1 MKKNWDNMFES
12 ELWYTGLEPCE
23 FVTKNMKSAAKSN
36 SVLDVGCGCGRHTV
50 FLSEQGYDVYGID
63 ISSVALNRTKERLD
77 SLDLSATLK
86 QCNMWDIPFD
96 DVKFSTALCANV
108 LNHAMP
114 SEIQSTVSG
123 IANKLMDNGVFLLTL
138 LTDND
143 YRKCGE
149 QVDVNTF
156 ICDRGPEAGVL
167 HTFFSESCV
176 REFLE
181 SRFEIVLIEVVRGKH
196 EIEDGGEVKTEF
208 FQIKAKK
215 KMLD

>member
-1 MKKNWDNMFES
+1 MFES
-12 ELWYTGLEPCE
+12 ELWYTGLVPLE
-23 FVTKNMKSAAKSN
+23 FVTTNMESASKSN
-36 SVLDVGCGCGRHTV
+36 IVLDVGCGCGRHTV
-50 FLSEQGYDVYGID
+50 FLSEKGYDVYGID
-63 ISSVALNRTKERLD
+63 ISSVALNRAKEHLH
-77 SLDLSATLK
+77 SLGLSATLE

-96 DVKFSTALCANV
+96 DIKFSTALCANV

-123 IANKLMDNGVFLLTL
+123 IADKLMDNGVFLLTL

-156 ICDRGPEAGVL
+156 ICDRGPEVGVL
-167 HTFFSESCV
+167 HTFFSENCV
-176 REFLE
+176 RELLG
-181 SRFEIVLIEVVRGKH
+181 SRFEIVLIEVVSGKH
-196 EIEDGGEVKTEF
+196 KIEDDCEVKFEF

-215 KMLD
+215 RC